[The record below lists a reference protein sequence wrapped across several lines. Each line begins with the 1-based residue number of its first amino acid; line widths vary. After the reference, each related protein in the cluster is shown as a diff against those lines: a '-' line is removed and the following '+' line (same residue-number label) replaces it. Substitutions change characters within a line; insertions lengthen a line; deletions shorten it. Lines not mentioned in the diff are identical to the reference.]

1 MYVFHFSTAGVSVSN
16 KIVTTTL
23 ENKLQWMTVLD
34 QDDDSDFEDLFW
46 RPELEEHWKEQVSQA
61 EQFVRH

>member
-1 MYVFHFSTAGVSVSN
+1 MSVSN
-16 KIVTTTL
+16 KIVTTSL

-46 RPELEEHWKEQVSQA
+46 RPELEEHWKEQVLQA